1 MCAIM
6 ATSVQLQYD
15 FPKEL
20 MFQLPF
26 ISIFD
31 FAKKQRVPHWRE
43 IEAEVEIIARDNR
56 AEIEDLLGNA
66 IIKAMTEDV
75 KLGNISDDTLKEVKD
90 KIDYLNSKFKYVN
103 DYFESLGAYDQRD
116 LLLPFIEKEIN
127 SLVKFK
133 EKFKITITSKEKWN
147 LNDSLMYSYYL
158 LYLDSINVWRTSLK
172 KASRDNIGGRI
183 NILKSLIF
191 IYKPLLVA
199 YMLNKKL
206 PNEIVVKRIAE
217 LRAGINP
224 RGVYTA
230 KPEIDKINQ
239 AISTIAPI

>member
-1 MCAIM
+1 M
-6 ATSVQLQYD
+6 ATSAQLQYD

-31 FAKKQRVPHWRE
+31 SAKKQRVPHWRD

-90 KIDYLNSKFKYVN
+90 KIEYLNSKFKHVD
-103 DYFESLGAYDQRD
+103 DYFESLSAYDQRN

-133 EKFKITITSKEKWN
+133 DKFKIAITSKEKWN

-158 LYLDSINVWRTSLK
+158 LYLDNINVWRVFLK
-172 KASRDNIGGRI
+172 KASRENIGARI

-191 IYKPLLVA
+191 IYKPLLIA

-206 PNEIVVKRIAE
+206 PNEIVIKRIAE
-217 LRAGINP
+217 LRIVINP
-224 RGVYTA
+224 SGVSTA

>member
-1 MCAIM
+1 MAIN
-6 ATSVQLQYD
+6 VQLQYD

-26 ISIFD
+26 IKIFD
-31 FAKKQRVPHWRE
+31 FAKNQRAPHWRE
-43 IEAEVEIIARDNR
+43 IGAEVKIIARDNR

-66 IIKAMTEDV
+66 MIKAMTEDV
-75 KLGNISDDTLKEVKD
+75 NLGNISDDTLKEIKD
-90 KIDYLNSKFKYVN
+90 KIEYLNSKFKYVN
-103 DYFESLGAYDQRD
+103 DYFESLGVYDQRN

-127 SLVKFK
+127 SLIKFK
-133 EKFKITITSKEKWN
+133 DKFKIIITSKEKWN

-158 LYLDSINVWRTSLK
+158 LYLDNISIWRMSLK
-172 KASRDNIGGRI
+172 KAPRENIGGRI

-206 PNEIVVKRIAE
+206 PNEIVIRRIAE

-224 RGVYTA
+224 RGVYFA